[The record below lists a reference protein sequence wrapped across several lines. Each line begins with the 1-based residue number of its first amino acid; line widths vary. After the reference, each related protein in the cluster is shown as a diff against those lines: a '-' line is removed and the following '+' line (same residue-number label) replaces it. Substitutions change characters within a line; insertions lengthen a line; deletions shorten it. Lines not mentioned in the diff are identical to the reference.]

1 MTGRSVR
8 LLGLSV
14 LALLLGCRPDAS
26 EEPGDLALASAAL
39 GTQPQPTQQAPQSQ
53 LVLRR
58 LWEGP
63 NPDFWAADVS
73 PDGQLVSQSDWDTG
87 DLAVID
93 LASGE
98 LRRVTDKA
106 SRNGTWDFAESS
118 VFSPDGQRLA
128 FAYWNEDR
136 DVWEIRMTGVDGSG
150 QRTIVP
156 DAGDEP
162 ELMDW
167 SGDGLYLLALLWVD
181 DPSPSA
187 MCLGLVSVGDGS
199 VRSLKEFGAW
209 HARSSVGAFSPDGRL
224 VAYDLGSSQQAE
236 HDIYVLPVDGGREV
250 ALLTGPE
257 DDRLLG
263 WTPDGSGILF
273 YSDRGLTKGIWSLR
287 VSDGKPV
294 GEPALL
300 RGDVWGLEPIGFSRN
315 AYYYGVTTQERQVNT
330 AIIDPQ
336 AWRLVTAP
344 APIEDPSAGGSW
356 CGTWSPDGRQ
366 LAYQR
371 LGGLDAKFVIRS
383 VDEEGSREITV
394 PQVNAMGLQ
403 RWTDDGRALLMV
415 GRDSSTATGVFRVD
429 LDTGAA
435 TNIWQV
441 DEGVQPHPRAAQFSS
456 DLKTAYFTRIHGEW
470 TPTKPHTIVA
480 RDLASGREREIA
492 TVRFAQALALSPDGQ
507 TLAFADY
514 ESAESSS
521 SRIAT
526 VPISGGE
533 IREVYRGTRP
543 GGVLMPTTL
552 SWSSDGR
559 YLLFADLDEQANRY
573 SIWRVPAGGGERDR
587 MELPFGNPP
596 GLRML
601 SFHPDGTRIAFESG
615 ESRGE
620 IWVVENLPGTR

>member
-1 MTGRSVR
+1 MNGRSVR
-8 LLGLSV
+8 LLGLGV
-14 LALLLGCRPDAS
+14 LALLLGCRPDAG
-26 EEPGDLALASAAL
+26 EESGDLALASAAL
-39 GTQPQPTQQAPQSQ
+39 GADPQTAQQAPQSQ

-58 LWEGP
+58 LWEGSH
-63 NPDFWAADVS
+63 PDFWAADAS
-73 PDGQLVSQSDWDTG
+73 PDGRFVSQSDWDTG

-98 LRRVTDKA
+98 QGRVTDKA
-106 SRNGTWDFAESS
+106 SWNGTWDFAESS

-128 FAYWNEDR
+128 FAYWSEDR
-136 DVWEIRMTGVDGSG
+136 DVWEIRIIGVDGSN
-150 QRTIVP
+150 QSTLVP
-156 DAGDEP
+156 NAGDEP
-162 ELMDW
+162 ALMDW
-167 SGDGLYLLALLWVD
+167 SDDGLYLLALLWID
-181 DPSPSA
+181 DSRPWA
-187 MCLGLVSVGDGS
+187 MRLGLISVADGS
-199 VRSLKEFGAW
+199 IRSLKEFGAW
-209 HARSSVGAFSPDGRL
+209 HVRSSVGAFSPDGRL
-224 VAYDLGSSQQAE
+224 VAYDLSSSQHAE
-236 HDIYVLPVDGGREV
+236 HDIYLLPVDGGRET
-250 ALLTGPE
+250 ALLTGPA

-263 WTPDGSGILF
+263 WSPDGSGILF

-300 RGDVWGLEPIGFSRN
+300 RGDVWGLEPIGSSRS

-330 AIIDPQ
+330 ATIDPQ
-336 AWRLVTAP
+336 AWRLVTPP
-344 APIEDPSAGGSW
+344 APIEDPSLGGSW
-356 CGTWSPDGRQ
+356 LGVWSPDGRQ

-371 LGGLDAKFVIRS
+371 LGGLDAQFIIRS
-383 VDEEGSREITV
+383 VDEEDSREITV
-394 PQVNAMGLQ
+394 PQINAMGLN
-403 RWTDDGRALLMV
+403 RWTDDGRALLIV
-415 GRDSSTATGVFRVD
+415 GRDSSATGFFKVD

-435 TNIWQV
+435 ANIWQV
-441 DEGVQPHPRAAQFSS
+441 DQGVMPHPLAVRFSS
-456 DLKTAYFTRIHGEW
+456 DMKTAYFTRLQGEW
-470 TPTKPHTIVA
+470 TPTTPQRIVA
-480 RDLASGREREIA
+480 RDVASGREREIA

-620 IWVVENLPGTR
+620 IWVLENLPGTR